1 MPKIFRVLWVALG
14 RILFYLLLP
23 ILTIYLRVGERSR
36 VLVLKGQKV
45 LVVKGWLN
53 NGQWSLPGG
62 GIRRMEQADLAAVR
76 ELKEETG
83 LDVTPSEL
91 INLGQSRQDQR
102 FITFNYHRFMCRINK
117 ESLLKKPHPEITD
130 VAWIDMASLNKK
142 NAQEHVLS
150 TIAAWR
156 KKAWFAKI

>member
-23 ILTIYLRVGERSR
+23 ILTIYLRIGERSR
-36 VLVLKGQKV
+36 VLVLNGQKV

-62 GIRRMEQADLAAVR
+62 GIRHMEQADLAAVR
-76 ELKEETG
+76 ELREETG
-83 LDVTPSEL
+83 IDVTPSEL
-91 INLGQSRQDQR
+91 IKLGHSRQDQR
-102 FITFNYHRFMCRINK
+102 LITFNYHRFMCRVNK
-117 ESLLKKPHPEITD
+117 EILLKKLQPEIAD
-130 VAWIDMASLNKK
+130 VAWIDIASLDKK

-156 KKAWFAKI
+156 KTA